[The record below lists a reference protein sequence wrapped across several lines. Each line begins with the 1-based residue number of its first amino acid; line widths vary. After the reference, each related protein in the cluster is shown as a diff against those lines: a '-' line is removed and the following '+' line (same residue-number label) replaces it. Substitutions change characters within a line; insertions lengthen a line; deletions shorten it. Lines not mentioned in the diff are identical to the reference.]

1 MTSTD
6 GPSKRSVR
14 VSADEAAT
22 HATHA
27 THAEAGEAA
36 NVPLYPIFLKVAGKA
51 CLVVGGGNVAARK
64 VAALV
69 EAGARVTVV
78 APELGEILAE
88 QAAAERPSWS
98 WRARPFRDDDVA
110 GCVVVVAA
118 TGDRTV
124 NDSAATAARRAG
136 VLVNVVDDP
145 ERCDFF
151 VPAVVARGPL
161 QIAVGTGGLAPGL
174 AARLRERL
182 EGEFPAAWGPGVS
195 AVGAARRAVQSVDG
209 LDEHARRQALHDL
222 GSLDLGAL
230 LAEGG
235 QARVDSAV
243 GEVVARCTSRR

>member
-6 GPSKRSVR
+6 GPSHHSVR
-14 VSADEAAT
+14 GAADEAAK
-22 HATHA
+22 
-27 THAEAGEAA
+27 AA
-36 NVPLYPIFLKVAGKA
+36 KVPLYPISLKVAGKA

-64 VAALV
+64 LAALL

-78 APELGEILAE
+78 APDLGEVLAE
-88 QAAAERPSWS
+88 QVVTWRTSEEQPSWS
-98 WRARPFRDDDVA
+98 WRAREFHDDDVA
-110 GCVVVVAA
+110 GCALVVAA

-124 NDSAATAARRAG
+124 NGAAAAAARRAG

-151 VPAVVARGPL
+151 VPAVVTRGPL
-161 QIAVGTGGLAPGL
+161 QIAVGTGGFAPGL
-174 AARLRERL
+174 AARLRARL
-182 EGEFPAAWGPGVS
+182 EREFPPAWGPAVA
-195 AVGAARRAVQSVDG
+195 AVGAARRAVLSVDG

-222 GSLDLGAL
+222 GSLDLDAL

-235 QARVDSAV
+235 QARVDTAV

>member
-6 GPSKRSVR
+6 GPSQRSVR
-14 VSADEAAT
+14 ASADEAARD
-22 HATHA
+22 
-27 THAEAGEAA
+27 AEATTA
-36 NVPLYPIFLKVAGKA
+36 PLYPIFLKVADKA

-88 QAAAERPSWS
+88 QAAAEHPAWS
-98 WRARPFRDDDVA
+98 WLAREFRDEDVS

-118 TGDRTV
+118 TDEPAV
-124 NDSAATAARRAG
+124 NDSAAVAARRAG

-151 VPAVVARGPL
+151 VPAVVTRGAF

-174 AARLRERL
+174 AARLRARL
-182 EGEFPAAWGPGVS
+182 EQEFPRTWGSVVA
-195 AVGAARRAVQSVDG
+195 AVGAARRAILSVDG
-209 LDEHARRQALHDL
+209 LDEHTRRQALHDL
-222 GSLDLGAL
+222 ASLDLDAL

-235 QARVDSAV
+235 QARVDAAV